1 MRGLSRLLFGAL
13 ALTLPVAGLPGPAA
27 ADDLVVG
34 GHPVRAEEHL
44 WAVALSS
51 PERYGQERGGHFCGG
66 VVIGART
73 VLTAAHCLIPRP
85 AGDLRVIAGRADLK
99 DTGGREVAVEAY
111 WTNPEYDPRTHSGDL
126 GLLVLAEPLPG
137 DHVIPL
143 AGRDDPAYAAGTPA
157 RVLGW
162 GDVRGDGSYPDVLRA
177 ADVFVLDD
185 EQCARAYADSAE
197 SGHGRFTPGA
207 MVCAGRRAG
216 GADSCQGD
224 SGGPLVARGRLVGLV
239 SWGTGCG
246 LPGRPGVY
254 TRASLAA
261 ELLDW
266 PVAAEAA
273 AAAGDGSAATDA
285 MGDDAASGPWGG
297 PGGVRERGERRRAVT
312 PRRSDRPVA

>member
-13 ALTLPVAGLPGPAA
+13 ALALPLAGLPGPVGPVGSAA
-27 ADDLVVG
+27 AEDLVVG
-34 GHPVRAEEHL
+34 GRPVTSEEYP

-51 PERYGQERGGHFCGG
+51 PERYGEERGGHFCGG
-66 VVIGART
+66 VVIGTRT

-85 AGDLRVIAGRADLK
+85 ARDLRVIVGRADLT
-99 DTGGREVAVEAY
+99 DTGGGREVAVEAF
-111 WTNPEYDPRTHSGDL
+111 WTNPDYDPRTHFGDL

-137 DHVIPL
+137 HHVLPL
-143 AGRDDPAYAAGTPA
+143 AGRDDPAYAAGTTA
-157 RVLGW
+157 QVLGW
-162 GDVRGDGSYPDVLRA
+162 GDVRGDGSYPDGLRA
-177 ADVFVLDD
+177 AEVFLLDD
-185 EQCARAYADSAE
+185 ERCARAYADSAE
-197 SGHGRFTPGA
+197 TGHGRFSPGA
-207 MVCAGRRAG
+207 MVCAGRRGG

-266 PVAAEAA
+266 PVAAT
-273 AAAGDGSAATDA
+273 AAGP
-285 MGDDAASGPWGG
+285 DAAGPDAAHPDAADPDTAHPDTSGPAA
-297 PGGVRERGERRRAVT
+297 PGG
-312 PRRSDRPVA
+312 